1 MIVSVF
7 MLCRYEARTVRSPY
21 KTTHDLLEADRP
33 RGRARPR
40 RKSVERDRSLSSP
53 LETEKT

>member
-1 MIVSVF
+1 MRVSVF
-7 MLCRYEARTVRSPY
+7 MLCRYEARNVRSPY

-33 RGRARPR
+33 RGRSRLR
-40 RKSVERDRSLSSP
+40 RKSVECDRSLSSP